1 MFFFWLLRRDIRF
14 YVREGLLYLKVVPNS
29 SKTELIEQDG
39 ALKLYLHAVA
49 DKNKAN
55 LALIKYFKKE
65 LGLVVEIK
73 SGLKSREKVLRIIG

>member
-1 MFFFWLLRRDIRF
+1 MDIQK
-14 YVREGLLYLKVVPNS
+14 YIKNNILQIKVIPNS
-29 SKTELIEQDG
+29 SKNELIEEEHG
-39 ALKLYLHAVA
+39 LKLYLNAVP

>member
-1 MFFFWLLRRDIRF
+1 MSLNLTSYIKNST
-14 YVREGLLYLKVVPNS
+14 LSIKVIPNS
-29 SKTELIEQDG
+29 NRTELIKEENG
-39 ALKLYLHAVA
+39 LKLYLNAVP

-55 LALIKYFKKE
+55 LALIKFFKKE